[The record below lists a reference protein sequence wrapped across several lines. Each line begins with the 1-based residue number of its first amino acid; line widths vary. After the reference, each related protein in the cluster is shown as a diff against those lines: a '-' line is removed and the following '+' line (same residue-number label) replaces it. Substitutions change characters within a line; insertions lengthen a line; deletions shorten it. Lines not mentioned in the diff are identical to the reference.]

1 MDLTRELT
9 AEEREWVEAWL
20 PGLPMR
26 IARARV
32 QETLGGLVASKT
44 LEKEDWAGTGPA
56 VSWQIGDAGNSKVLY
71 DTRSLLEWVVRR
83 FGINPRRNLAA
94 LVQARTTSPRRS
106 GARTGAG
113 GRSVGSSRGSC
124 DA

>member
-1 MDLTRELT
+1 MDLTRDLT
-9 AEEREWVEAWL
+9 ADEREWVEAWL

-32 QETLGGLVASKT
+32 QETLGGLVAAKT
-44 LEKEDWAGTGPA
+44 REKEDWAGTGPA

-71 DTRSLLEWVVRR
+71 DTRALLEWVVRR
-83 FGINPRRNLAA
+83 FGINPRRNLAG
-94 LVQARTTSPRRS
+94 LVEARTAGPRRS
-106 GARTGAG
+106 GVRKAAGA
-113 GRSVGSSRGSC
+113 RSVASSRASC